1 MRHFLKFDVKLF
13 AFILLISFNT
23 SCQEKINKKELLNN
37 DKALIGDIK
46 NELTTKTPKKPLSKK
61 FKSYWYSGTA
71 EITSY
76 KLEQARYGE
85 IREGNA
91 VLIYVTEP
99 FLAKKQVKA
108 DGNNPDNIPV
118 LKLNSTKNYLTGIY
132 PYSIMS
138 SSFYP
143 VHDNTHAIKVSASAQ
158 EWCGHVYMQLNNKSS
173 NFSVMSHSYFESEAD
188 QQFSLEKTVL
198 ENEIW
203 NKIRINPTNLP
214 IGELK
219 MIPSLEYIRLKHK
232 ELKAYNAITSLN
244 TKDNLNYYKIKYPEL
259 KRTVIIAFTTDFP
272 YTIESWTE
280 TSKSGYGAK
289 AKTLTSTATKIK
301 TLKRPYWKENSNS
314 FLHLRDSLG
323 L

>member
-1 MRHFLKFDVKLF
+1 MKRQFKLL
-13 AFILLISFNT
+13 ALIVFTSLIT
-23 SCQEKINKKELLNN
+23 SCQEKIKEDKKDLASNTIE
-37 DKALIGDIK
+37 
-46 NELTTKTPKKPLSKK
+46 KKPLVNTQKK
-61 FKSYWYSGTA
+61 QLSEQFKSYWYNGTA

-85 IREGNA
+85 IRNGNA

-99 FLAKKQVKA
+99 FLAKEQVKA
-108 DGNNPDNIPV
+108 DGKNPDNISV

-143 VHDNTHAIKVSASAQ
+143 VHDNKHAVKVSTSVQ
-158 EWCGHVYMQLNNKSS
+158 EWCGHMYTQLNNKDSEF
-173 NFSVMSHSYFESEAD
+173 NITSHSYFENEAD

-203 NKIRINPTNLP
+203 NKIRINPTDLP
-214 IGELK
+214 IGNIK

-232 ELKAYNAITSLN
+232 NLKAYNAITSLS
-244 TKDNLNYYKIKYPEL
+244 KKEALSYYNIVYPEIE
-259 KRTVIIAFTTDFP
+259 RNITIVFSTNFP
-272 YTIESWTE
+272 HTIESWTE
-280 TSKSGYGAK
+280 TYKSGFGAN
-289 AKTLTSTATKIK
+289 AKSMTSTATKIK
-301 TLKRPYWKENSNS
+301 TLKRPYWQENSNNH
-314 FLHLRDSLG
+314 LYLRDDLG